1 DDLRSAVSIIDERA
15 ERRVRMGHLAF
26 FGAHGVTGVSALNTK
41 LMRETVFADLHRL
54 YPDRIVNKTNGI
66 SFRRWLHQA
75 NPGLTSLLREACGP
89 VVVDEPAALDRL
101 GDKAGDRAL
110 QERFAGVKRTSK
122 MALARIVR
130 ERLGLH
136 ID

>member
-54 YPDRIVNKTNGI
+54 HPERIVNKTNGI
-66 SFRRWLHQA
+66 TFRRWLHQA
-75 NPGLTSLLREACGP
+75 NPGLTRLLMTACGRE
-89 VVVDEPAALDRL
+89 VRDDTAALPRL
-101 GDKAGDRAL
+101 A
-110 QERFAGVKRTSK
+110 EFANDAEMLRRLAAVKRANKT
-122 MALARIVR
+122 
-130 ERLGLH
+130 
-136 ID
+136 